1 MANYDASI
9 RIGLNL
15 NTKSG
20 EVQLERLE
28 NRMVK
33 TSDTVAS
40 LNAKMDALR
49 NQKIPTKEFTDL
61 QREISSSEKEL
72 EKMVAQD
79 TKLAVV
85 DAKIKQLTQS
95 SAEYA
100 AKMKEIAAQKIP
112 TEEYKAVQK
121 ELNEYSEALEKARE
135 KYAKLSEIGNGRKN
149 KELIEAQLEVE
160 NLTKKIEEA
169 KKKESEGIKF
179 GQANKIREAQAEI
192 KKYTTALDVAKV
204 HAEKLQAVEFE
215 QVAAKINSVR
225 YDMAQYEAKI
235 FDAENAMERLKNE
248 GKAFTLGIDT
258 EQYKNLSE
266 KYNSVNQE
274 LEKQKGIHS
283 EIAQKQ
289 ADAVQ
294 KVLELKGQ
302 MQQLVAEGKDF
313 TLGQETEEFANMGK
327 QLKYAKNE
335 LSTMNQQH
343 KILELKLER
352 AKGGYKKLGDIA
364 KKSFEK
370 INNSTK
376 KSNGLLST
384 MGSRFKSLALS
395 LLIFNQISKA
405 FRVLTSSIKEG
416 FTNLYEGNE
425 RFKSS
430 VDNLKASALTLKNTL
445 AAAFS
450 PLVEIAIPYIQ
461 RFIDWLSRVISLIGQ
476 FIAALTGRKTYTKAI
491 KQSAAASEEAAD
503 ATEDETK
510 SMNKQLSP
518 LDKLNVLTSEN
529 AEGKEKDT
537 GLDAESRTMFEEVPI
552 DNKILDFLQ
561 KLKDFLQ
568 PVIDYAQKLKDIFME
583 GFWDGLGDWEYRW
596 DSIKNS
602 LASIKD
608 SLIDIFT
615 DPNVLGAADRWAQSV
630 AYMLGSLAGSIASI
644 GLTIATN
651 LIGGIAKYLEQNKE
665 RIKEYLISVFD
676 IWSEINMM
684 FAELFQSIAYVF
696 EAFASENGQRLTAN
710 IIGIFFNAFMGITE
724 LASKLFCDIS
734 NIIAQLFVDNKEG
747 LRTALEGFFGVL
759 SSVTGTVKD
768 SIDATFDK
776 LNEVYDAH
784 FKPFFDS
791 VSQGLSDLLGQFLEF
806 WNGNVQPILNQ
817 WATDFDELWKSHIQP
832 LLDNAIEFLGKIAD
846 LLKTLWENIL
856 QPFISWF
863 ISNILPR
870 ILPIIQAIWNTLKD
884 FIGYVADL
892 VNDFITILGG
902 IIDFLTGVFYGDWE
916 KAFNGILDIAKGCIN
931 FLKDSIEG
939 GIALILDA
947 VIVIIRNYT
956 TGFSEAGQNIVQGL
970 IDGILSFK
978 DKVVQAI
985 TDITNSIIEW
995 FKEALGIHSPS
1006 TVMAEMGKYII
1017 QGLLNGL
1024 KNTWETVTSWLQSK
1038 IQWLVSQVQSILS
1051 LFGQVN
1057 TAARSMT
1064 SGALGSAMGGALRGR
1079 TTTYNMSPSVNAA
1092 MAGLSEIEFPGYA
1105 TGQVIPRT
1113 MRQHLAI
1120 LGDNNR
1126 EMEVVSPLST
1136 IEQAVRNAIGGG
1148 QPQEI
1153 NLNLT
1158 VECEGHQLLQI
1169 MQKLDGEYFKQTGKH
1184 AFA

>member
-40 LNAKMDALR
+40 LSAKMDALR
-49 NQKIPTKEFTDL
+49 NQKIPTQEFTDL

-72 EKMVAQD
+72 KKMVAQD
-79 TKLAVV
+79 TKLANV
-85 DAKIKQLTQS
+85 DTKIKQLTQS

-100 AKMKEIAAQKIP
+100 AKMKEIATQKIP

-169 KKKESEGIKF
+169 KKKESDGIKF

-192 KKYTTALDVAKV
+192 KKYTTALDVAEV
-204 HAEKLQAVEFE
+204 HVEKLQAVEFE

-235 FDAENAMERLKNE
+235 FDAESAMERLKNE
-248 GKAFTLGIDT
+248 GKAFTLGTDT

-313 TLGQETEEFANMGK
+313 TLGQDTEEFANMGK

-343 KILELKLER
+343 KILELKLEK

-430 VDNLKASALTLKNTL
+430 MDNLKASALTLKNTL

-461 RFIDWLSRVISLIGQ
+461 RFIDWLSRAISLIGQ

-491 KQSAAASEEAAD
+491 KQSAAVSEEAAD

-510 SMNKQLSP
+510 AMNKQLSP
-518 LDKLNVLTSEN
+518 LDKLNALTSEN

-537 GLDAESRTMFEEVPI
+537 GLDDESRTMFEEVPI

-561 KLKDFLQ
+561 KLKNFLQ
-568 PVIDYAQKLKDIFME
+568 PVIEYAKKLKDIFMQ

-602 LASIKD
+602 LASIKE

-615 DPNVLGAADRWAQSV
+615 DPEVVGAADEWAQSFM
-630 AYMLGSLAGSIASI
+630 YMLGSLAGAVASI

-665 RIKEYLISVFD
+665 RIKEYLISMFSIWED
-676 IWSEINMM
+676 INYLLAEI
-684 FAELFQSIAYVF
+684 FQAFAYVF
-696 EAFASENGQRLTAN
+696 EAFASEGAQQLTAN
-710 IIGIFFNAFMGITE
+710 IIGIFSSIFMGVTE
-724 LASKLFCDIS
+724 LASKFFRDIL
-734 NIIAQLFVDNKEG
+734 NILIQPFVENKEAF
-747 LRTALEGFFGVL
+747 RTALEGFLGVL
-759 SSVTGTVKD
+759 AEVIGTIKQG
-768 SIDATFDK
+768 IDDTFDH
-776 LNEVYDAH
+776 LNKIYDEH
-784 FKPFFDS
+784 LKPFFDS
-791 VSQGLSDLLGQFLEF
+791 VAQGLSDLTGQFLEF
-806 WNGNVQPILNQ
+806 WNNDVQPILDE
-817 WATDFDELWKSHIQP
+817 WAEKFDVLWKEHIQSA
-832 LLDNAIEFLGKIAD
+832 LDKIGDAIGRVADFLKD
-846 LLKTLWENIL
+846 LWEKGLKPI
-856 QPFISWF
+856 ISWV
-863 ISNILPR
+863 IDNILPVL
-870 ILPIIQAIWNTLKD
+870 LPIIDELFTASLE
-884 FIGYVADL
+884 FIGWLFDVIGGLMDIFIEFVNLISSLLEGDL
-892 VNDFITILGG
+892 KGALQSIGNIFSTV
-902 IIDFLTGVFYGDWE
+902 W
-916 KAFNGILDIAKGCIN
+916 NGIVNTVGAAVNKIAEWISK
-931 FLKDSIEG
+931 L
-939 GIALILDA
+939 L
-947 VIVIIRNYT
+947 
-956 TGFSEAGQNIVQGL
+956 GL
-970 IDGILSFK
+970 F
-978 DKVVQAI
+978 
-985 TDITNSIIEW
+985 
-995 FKEALGIHSPS
+995 
-1006 TVMAEMGKYII
+1006 
-1017 QGLLNGL
+1017 
-1024 KNTWETVTSWLQSK
+1024 
-1038 IQWLVSQVQSILS
+1038 SQVS
-1051 LFGQVN
+1051 

-1064 SGALGSAMGGALRGR
+1064 SGGLGSAMGGALRSSR
-1079 TTTYNMSPSVNAA
+1079 TTTYSMSPSVNAA

-1113 MRQHLAI
+1113 MRQHLAW
-1120 LGDNNR
+1120 LGDNNQ
-1126 EMEVVSPLST
+1126 ETEIVSPLST
-1136 IEQAVRNAIGGG
+1136 MKQAFMEALAETGISGGNSNGGNNVYEFSVDG
-1148 QPQEI
+1148 Q
-1153 NLNLT
+1153 
-1158 VECEGHQLLQI
+1158 VFFRI
-1169 MQKLDGEYFKQTGKH
+1169 MEKYAAEYKKQHGGKI
-1184 AFA
+1184 AFS